1 VAARIKAYQS
11 KYQQKNMW
19 TIRTRYLLVLI
30 QTLLF
35 SAIFGQGSLNFFTAK
50 SEITIQK
57 NGEKEEFTAHIRYNL
72 KDTLWIS
79 FTGSFGIEGARMLVT
94 KDSTYIINK
103 IEKTSLAFFSE
114 EENYLI
120 PYAFSLQDW
129 NLLLLNQPLISD
141 SNTEFI
147 MENDVKISS
156 HYSDH
161 HIKKMYQKNNRLLKC
176 HFNNTRSG
184 KLCEVMYSNYTA
196 DSKSWAIAKE
206 RNVKIIQST
215 EDEPITISIRYL
227 DFAFNSPRPF
237 NFNFSKYKNDGL

>member
-1 VAARIKAYQS
+1 
-11 KYQQKNMW
+11 MW

-30 QTLLF
+30 QTMLI
-35 SAIFGQGSLNFFTAK
+35 STISGQESLNFFTAK
-50 SEITIQK
+50 SEITVEK
-57 NGEKEEFTAHIRYNL
+57 NGVKEEFTAHIRYNL

-79 FTGSFGIEGARMLVT
+79 FSGAFGVEGARMLVT

-103 IEKTSLAFFSE
+103 IEKTSMVFFSE

-129 NLLLLNQPLISD
+129 KLLLLNQPLMSD

-147 MENDVKISS
+147 MENDIKISS
-156 HYSDH
+156 YYSNH
-161 HIKKMYQKNNRLLKC
+161 RIKKLYQKNNRLLKC

-184 KLCEVMYSNYTA
+184 KLCEVMYTNFVA

-206 RNVKIIQST
+206 RNVKIMQSPI
-215 EDEPITISIRYL
+215 DEPITIAIRYL
-227 DFAFNSPRPF
+227 DFAFNSPKPF
-237 NFNFSKYKNDGL
+237 NFNFSKYKNDGF

>member
-103 IEKTSLAFFSE
+103 IDKTSLAFFSE

-129 NLLLLNQPLISD
+129 NLLLLNQPLIID

>member
-1 VAARIKAYQS
+1 
-11 KYQQKNMW
+11 MW

-103 IEKTSLAFFSE
+103 IDKTSLAFFSE

-206 RNVKIIQST
+206 RNVKIMQST

>member
-19 TIRTRYLLVLI
+19 TIRTKYLLVLI

-237 NFNFSKYKNDGL
+237 NFNFSKHKNDGL

>member
-227 DFAFNSPRPF
+227 DFAFNSPKPF

>member
-1 VAARIKAYQS
+1 MLSSI
-11 KYQQKNMW
+11 
-19 TIRTRYLLVLI
+19 
-30 QTLLF
+30 F
-35 SAIFGQGSLNFFTAK
+35 SQESLNFFTAK
-50 SEITIQK
+50 SEITIQR

-103 IEKTSLAFFSE
+103 LEKTSMAFFSE

-129 NLLLLNQPLISD
+129 NLLLLNQPLIGD

-147 MENDVKISS
+147 MENDIKISS
-156 HYSDH
+156 HYSNH

-176 HFNNTRSG
+176 HFNNTKNG
-184 KLCEVMYSNYTA
+184 MLCEVVYNNFAA
-196 DSKSWAIAKE
+196 DTKSWALAKE
-206 RNVKIIQST
+206 RNVKIMQT
-215 EDEPITISIRYL
+215 PTDEPITISIRYL
-227 DFAFNSPRPF
+227 DFAFNSPKPF
-237 NFNFSKYKNDGL
+237 NFNFAKYKNDGL

>member
-1 VAARIKAYQS
+1 
-11 KYQQKNMW
+11 MW

-103 IEKTSLAFFSE
+103 IDKTSLAFFSE

-215 EDEPITISIRYL
+215 EDESITISIRYL